1 MGFIQMKLPKRIRVK
16 LADTKR
22 KREAQAKHREW
33 LEANG
38 LDDKTLRRS
47 AKDFKGYDIPNYTPD
62 PDQPKC
68 GDKIPVGTGNKKE
81 HMQYSGERKLLGIG
95 MMHKSNL
102 VPIWDK
108 EGAEEISTM
117 RRN

>member
-1 MGFIQMKLPKRIRVK
+1 MGFIQMKLRKRMRIK
-16 LADTKR
+16 IADTKR
-22 KREAQAKHREW
+22 KREAQAEHKVW
-33 LEANG
+33 LESQG

-47 AKDFKGYDIPNYTPD
+47 VKDFKGYDIPNYTPD
-62 PDQPKC
+62 PNQPKC

>member
-1 MGFIQMKLPKRIRVK
+1 MKLPKRIKVK

-22 KREAQAKHREW
+22 KRVAQAKHQEW

-47 AKDFKGYDIPNYTPD
+47 ARDFKGYDIPNYTPD
-62 PDQPKC
+62 PNQPKC
-68 GDKIPVGTGNKKE
+68 GDKIPVGTGNKKQQ
-81 HMQYSGERKLLGIG
+81 MQYSGERRLLGIG

-102 VPIWDK
+102 VPIWDR

>member
-1 MGFIQMKLPKRIRVK
+1 MKLPKRIRVK

-22 KREAQAKHREW
+22 KRAAQAKHREW

-38 LDDKTLRRS
+38 LDDKTLKRS

-62 PDQPKC
+62 PNQPKC

-108 EGAEEISTM
+108 EGAEEISKM